1 MGHYRDSG
9 AEVSATGVDRPHE
22 SVRVYLW
29 GHVGC
34 SIVFAKDLLVLY
46 ARFRCGLV
54 MLRLVKVIVSHVLP
68 CGSAQWG
75 FSRSLHLV
83 DLLGGDL
90 VVRPTSQ
97 TCFA

>member
-1 MGHYRDSG
+1 MGHCRVSG
-9 AEVSATGVDRPHE
+9 AEVSATGVDRPVE

-29 GHVGC
+29 EHAGC

-46 ARFRCGLV
+46 AQFRCGLV
-54 MLRLVKVIVSHVLP
+54 MLRLVEAVVSRVLP

-75 FSRSLHLV
+75 FSWSLRLV

-90 VVRPTSQ
+90 VVRPAS
-97 TCFA
+97 